1 MPLVIVSG
9 LPCSG
14 KTTRSRELYAY
25 LQANAGTGQTVHLI
39 SEEEHGARRASEYAS
54 SVVEKKARGN
64 FFSAVERLL
73 SPTCIVIADGL
84 NYIKGYRYQL
94 YCLARAASTPHCVL
108 YCVASE
114 RLCRERNERRLAG
127 EEASRTYPRE
137 VFEELLLRFEEPS
150 NQARWDSPL
159 FTVGGEE
166 EGEDEDCSMS
176 WTPVLEALRGGSVRP
191 PSFATAP
198 KSGSGANSNLLMTL
212 DRNTQAVVEAILETV
227 KRGGTPCCVTIDE
240 GEGEKLMVRVGRP
253 VLGSD
258 LQRLR
263 RQFIHMNRLHQA
275 DAASITPLFVH
286 YLNEHL

>member
-25 LQANAGTGQTVHLI
+25 LQANVATGHGVHLI
-39 SEEEHGARRASEYAS
+39 SEEEQGAHRASEYAS

-73 SPTCIVIADGL
+73 SPTSIVIADGL

-108 YCVASE
+108 HCVASE
-114 RLCRERNERRLAG
+114 RLCRERNERRLAVEG
-127 EEASRTYPRE
+127 PDHTYPRE

-159 FTVGGEE
+159 FTVGGGGEE
-166 EGEDEDCSMS
+166 EEDDMS
-176 WTPVLEALRGGSVRP
+176 WMPVLEALRGGSVRP

-198 KSGSGANSNLLMTL
+198 KSSSAGGDLLMAL
-212 DRNTQAVVEAILETV
+212 DRNTQRVVEAILETA
-227 KRGGTPCCVTIDE
+227 RRDGTPCSVAIDRE
-240 GEGEKLMVRVGRP
+240 LVVRVGRP

-275 DAASITPLFVH
+275 DVASITPLFVH
-286 YLNEHL
+286 YLNKHL